1 MQCVLRVITRTGGW
15 TRLLKRPQLHGS
27 EGAIISSIINDVIWF
42 DPSAGSFTREQSNV
56 NEFFT
61 DSVENS

>member
-1 MQCVLRVITRTGGW
+1 MQYPLEAISRTGSR
-15 TRLLKRPQLHGS
+15 TLLLKRPQVHGG
-27 EGAIISSIINDVIWF
+27 EGGIISSTINDVTWF
-42 DPSAGSFTREQSNV
+42 ELSAGSFTREQSNV